1 MDDHPGDVLVCA
13 SEYIPDRL
21 YFVTLK
27 TSVKPKS
34 TQNTHYFSVDDELI
48 YENFY
53 ADFGP
58 LNLSLLYRY
67 CQKLNKK
74 LKSYTLA
81 KKKIVH
87 YTTNDPQKRANA
99 AYLIASY
106 AVIYL
111 DKSPEEAFQPLQGG
125 LNPPFMP
132 FRDASFGVAVYTIT
146 ILGKFL
152 KRFFNLAGA
161 VWFSGDFFAIL

>member
-1 MDDHPGDVLVCA
+1 MEDHPGDVLVCA

-27 TSVKPKS
+27 TTVKPKS

-87 YTTNDPQKRANA
+87 FTSVDPQKRANA
-99 AYLIASY
+99 AYMMAAY

-111 DKSPEEAFQPLQGG
+111 EKTPEEAFQVSI
-125 LNPPFMP
+125 FFFFWVMK
-132 FRDASFGVAVYTIT
+132 IT
-146 ILGKFL
+146 IKFL
-152 KRFFNLAGA
+152 LL
-161 VWFSGDFFAIL
+161 ILKIS

>member
-1 MDDHPGDVLVCA
+1 MEGDSYSDVLVCA

-27 TSVKPKS
+27 AAVRPKS
-34 TQNTHYFSVDDELI
+34 TPNTHYFSIDDELV

-67 CQKLNKK
+67 CVKLNKK

-87 YTTNDPQKRANA
+87 YTTIDAHKRANA

-106 AVIYL
+106 AVIFL
-111 DKSPEEAFQPLQGG
+111 EKTPEEAYSPLQGG
-125 LNPPFMP
+125 LNPSFVP
-132 FRDASFGVAVYTIT
+132 FRDASFGVSVYTIT
-146 ILGKFL
+146 ILDCLRAINKAKNAGEGK
-152 KRFFNLAGA
+152 
-161 VWFSGDFFAIL
+161 